1 MSEEKRG
8 GRQRR
13 RVVRAAGPAA
23 ESVESAAKSAVDRVE
38 PVAMEAEST
47 TVVASTAVANTV
59 VAGTAAVDADSS
71 GKTDAPAPVD
81 EPIAA
86 EAPTVKLEGSEPTVA
101 VAADESD
108 TGDSDDSGAELWTPK
123 VVTSKSAESSESE
136 STPPATDSEESDE
149 QSEKS
154 GRKLGWIGW
163 IAAAV
168 AAVSALVLIG
178 SGGFLV
184 YHQHQVSALQ
194 ERRAGYVQTAKQV
207 VLNLTDISG
216 DTAPQD
222 IDRVLAVASGDLKVE
237 YTQRKDAYA
246 QVIQQAKVKATGEVI
261 EAAIE
266 SEDAHNAVVLVAAK
280 QTLTNAG
287 SPDPQQRYY
296 RFRITVARDDS
307 GQMTGSKVEFVA

>member
-1 MSEEKRG
+1 MSDEERG

-23 ESVESAAKSAVDRVE
+23 ESVEKPATPAVERVE
-38 PVAMEAEST
+38 PVTVKVEAASAAT
-47 TVVASTAVANTV
+47 TTSS
-59 VAGTAAVDADSS
+59 AAAAEADSS
-71 GKTDAPAPVD
+71 GKADASAPVD

-86 EAPTVKLEGSEPTVA
+86 EAPTVKLESSESTAA
-101 VAADESD
+101 VAADDSGADNSD
-108 TGDSDDSGAELWTPK
+108 ESGAELWTPK
-123 VVTSKSAESSESE
+123 VVTSEPSDAESAS
-136 STPPATDSEESDE
+136 PASDSEDSDE
-149 QSEKS
+149 QSENS

-194 ERRAGYVQTAKQV
+194 ERRAAYVQTAKQV

-222 IDRVLAVASGDLKVE
+222 IDRVLAVASGDLKAE

>member
-13 RVVRAAGPAA
+13 RVVRAAGPAG
-23 ESVESAAKSAVDRVE
+23 ESVQPAAKID
-38 PVAMEAEST
+38 
-47 TVVASTAVANTV
+47 
-59 VAGTAAVDADSS
+59 AA
-71 GKTDAPAPVD
+71 APVD

-86 EAPTVKLEGSEPTVA
+86 EAQTVKLESSESTAA
-101 VAADESD
+101 VAADESA
-108 TGDSDDSGAELWTPK
+108 TADSSNSGAELWTPK
-123 VVTSKSAESSESE
+123 VVASESADAESDS
-136 STPPATDSEESDE
+136 PATDSEKLDGKSDE
-149 QSEKS
+149 ESGES
-154 GRKLGWIGW
+154 GRRLGWIGW

-178 SGGFLV
+178 SGVFLV

-194 ERRAGYVQTAKQV
+194 ERRAAYVQTAKQV

-261 EAAIE
+261 EAALE
-266 SEDAHNAVVLVAAK
+266 NEDAHNAVVLVAAK

-287 SPDPQQRYY
+287 SPGPQQRYY